1 MAFLSSEELKT
12 HLYAENINVISR
24 DDETI
29 LQAAIDA
36 ACQEA
41 KGYLAAY
48 DTAQIFAAVGSNRN
62 ALLLIFVKDI
72 AVWHFINLCNAGT
85 ELQLRQDRYERAID
99 WLKAVQRG
107 DVSPDLPK
115 VVDES
120 GAEKN
125 GIITF
130 GSNPKKNQHF

>member
-1 MAFLSSEELKT
+1 MAFLTQEELKT

-41 KGYLAAY
+41 KSYLAAY
-48 DTAQIFAAVGSNRN
+48 DTAQVFAAVGETRN

-72 AVWHFINLCNAGT
+72 SVWHFINLCNAGT

-115 VVDES
+115 VVED
-120 GAEKN
+120 GTEKN
-125 GIITF
+125 GIIIF

>member
-1 MAFLSSEELKT
+1 MAFLSPEELKT

-41 KGYLAAY
+41 KSYLAAY

-72 AVWHFINLCNAGT
+72 SVWHFINLCNAGT

-99 WLKAVQRG
+99 WLKAVQKG

-115 VVDES
+115 IIDES
-120 GAEKN
+120 GNPKN
-125 GIITF
+125 RIITF

>member
-1 MAFLSSEELKT
+1 MTFLTSEELKT

-41 KGYLAAY
+41 KSYLAAY
-48 DTAQIFAAVGSNRN
+48 NTTEIFADSGPDRN
-62 ALLLIFVKDI
+62 ALLLIFIKDI

-115 VVDES
+115 VIDES
-120 GAEKN
+120 GLEKN

-130 GSNPKKNQHF
+130 GSNPKKEQHF

>member
-1 MAFLSSEELKT
+1 MAFLSPEELKT

-29 LQAAIDA
+29 LQAAIDSA
-36 ACQEA
+36 NQEA
-41 KGYLAAY
+41 KSYLAAY
-48 DTAQIFAAVGSNRN
+48 DTTQIFAASGADRN

-72 AVWHFINLCNAGT
+72 AIWHFINLCNAGT
-85 ELQLRQDRYERAID
+85 ELQLRQDRYNRAID
-99 WLKAVQRG
+99 WLKAVQKG

-115 VVDES
+115 IVDEGGS
-120 GAEKN
+120 EKN

>member
-1 MAFLSSEELKT
+1 MAFLSQEELKT

-41 KGYLAAY
+41 KSYLAAY
-48 DTAQIFAAVGSNRN
+48 NTTEIFAAVGSDRN
-62 ALLLIFVKDI
+62 ALLLIFIKDI

-115 VVDES
+115 IIED
-120 GAEKN
+120 GKEKN